1 MEFKKK
7 RVSKTN
13 VGESLSLGGSLE
25 MANEVVGEV
34 KHTPKFLYW
43 TIGEWVVIQRQIYR
57 KR

>member
-1 MEFKKK
+1 MELKKK
-7 RVSKTN
+7 VSKTN

-25 MANEVVGEV
+25 MANEVAGEV

-43 TIGEWVVIQRQIYR
+43 TIGKWVVIQRQIYR